1 MYNFSSS
8 MYYFVLFTNIA
19 YKLYYLKFC
28 KKFLVIFSWAA
39 QGDSKESHMFDR
51 PNLAFS
57 IPHWPS

>member
-1 MYNFSSS
+1 